1 MDNNQSY
8 KKSGKKGNR
17 NNSHAPKKEKK
28 LSKPQKGE
36 KAKKGGRQGKQP
48 ISGFSTLSQVAGVP
62 LKRTHHSNLD
72 VPMPKVV
79 GEPYPVC
86 PYCNEKI
93 DLIAD
98 SFFIDGSYVHFD
110 CVLSSLKEKEV
121 LEEGQ
126 SISYLGSGSFGICQK
141 NEDGSYSIVKRIEV
155 ENRESNT
162 QMKSYVEGL
171 KI

>member
-8 KKSGKKGNR
+8 RKSGKKGNK

-98 SFFIDGSYVHFD
+98 SFFNFVF
-110 CVLSSLKEKEV
+110 
-121 LEEGQ
+121 
-126 SISYLGSGSFGICQK
+126 
-141 NEDGSYSIVKRIEV
+141 
-155 ENRESNT
+155 
-162 QMKSYVEGL
+162 
-171 KI
+171 

>member
-62 LKRTHHSNLD
+62 LKR
-72 VPMPKVV
+72 
-79 GEPYPVC
+79 
-86 PYCNEKI
+86 

-155 ENRESNT
+155 ENREANT